1 MLGTFMEILKI
12 ITPVL
17 LASAV
22 IATQYLLSRT
32 GKKRFGLI
40 IPIITLAVI
49 VYMHITGILGL
60 KLIGTILLTIIAEL
74 FLLGQWVSAQEDRKK
89 KHAENESKDLKL

>member
-1 MLGTFMEILKI
+1 MSLNDAKMFLGLNNKKRKVDDVGNIYGNIKI

-60 KLIGTILLTIIAEL
+60 KLIGTIL
-74 FLLGQWVSAQEDRKK
+74 
-89 KHAENESKDLKL
+89 

>member
-1 MLGTFMEILKI
+1 MFLGLNNKKERLMMLGTFMEILKI

-32 GKKRFGLI
+32 GK
-40 IPIITLAVI
+40 
-49 VYMHITGILGL
+49 
-60 KLIGTILLTIIAEL
+60 
-74 FLLGQWVSAQEDRKK
+74 
-89 KHAENESKDLKL
+89 NDLD